1 MKKAK
6 NHNARRI
13 TLLFLAHVFI
23 AGLSI
28 SCGQYD
34 AISHGPYLLKV
45 PVAPHAYQDLVS
57 VDFFLDEEVKDG
69 VLTGWIHG
77 TGCNS
82 RVLLCD
88 AGECEVVF
96 STFAGSHEVMFE
108 VYSEDSYVFDS
119 FLESFAPCYKDDEFA
134 QEPFSCQRWVCDQS
148 KEDIDIIFES
158 DGCAASLQAVIEV
171 EYFDER
177 TPLKSCLIAADYM

>member
-1 MKKAK
+1 MSITEK
-6 NHNARRI
+6 HGFRRVAA
-13 TLLFLAHVFI
+13 LFMAHVFI
-23 AGLSI
+23 AGLSV

-34 AISHGPYLLKV
+34 DVSHGPYLLKV
-45 PVAPHAYQDLVS
+45 PRQGGGFQASKS
-57 VDFFLDEEVKDG
+57 VDFFLDEEVDEG

-77 TGCNS
+77 TGCPA

-88 AGECEVVF
+88 AGECEIVF
-96 STFAGSHEVMFE
+96 STFAGPNEVMFE
-108 VYSEDSYVFDS
+108 VYSENSYVFDS

-148 KEDIDIIFES
+148 KEDIDIIFEA
-158 DGCAASLQAVIEV
+158 DGCSASLQAVIEV

-177 TPLKSCLIAADYM
+177 TPFKSCLIAADTL